1 MESLPKTV
9 KNNGAHEG
17 QRSIEDA
24 SFTNNISSTPVD
36 RQSEI
41 TADSVLDLLS
51 DSDSEYSVV
60 EIIVSLAMLDVDV
73 AELREMRNH
82 SLDRT
87 KQGRTKITAHRNAVA
102 KARKSVEQGTDT
114 LRTGSGRCNELNRN
128 IGFLSLPGEIRNK
141 IMDSALVPGHIY
153 LSRKMQP
160 VDCKGLPV
168 FTPGSQVLAT
178 CKQLYQEGHISF
190 YSRNMFHLA
199 PGPLSASWDY
209 FGKLNRRHQD
219 LVCRVSIEM
228 SFMDLTPPVLEEIQ
242 EVFYEHHGRSI
253 AHAGENTVIRYVMNS
268 LKDLWAEKIAGVCD
282 FDTVRLVHMHSVKH
296 RGHPNR
302 VSPWRTLHLEGVG
315 INKLLSSVKLAKNR
329 ERWGLDWPYDICQ
342 ARNGWDCVLYFFFK
356 AMIANTMD
364 IIFKVLRSETSEGH
378 CGCWFRLGRWM
389 SELNSSLVD
398 EGSKVNGGKYSWCE
412 KSGWVDE
419 DPTKNEGKYPWYE
432 KFGWVD
438 DTDSEDSEEF

>member
-1 MESLPKTV
+1 MESPPETV
-9 KNNGAHEG
+9 KTYGAHEG

-24 SFTNNISSTPVD
+24 SFTNNISSTPLD
-36 RQSEI
+36 RQSEMI
-41 TADSVLDLLS
+41 ANADLDLLS
-51 DSDSEYSVV
+51 DSDSEYSMV

-73 AELREMRNH
+73 AELREKRNP
-82 SLDRT
+82 SMDRT
-87 KQGRTKITAHRNAVA
+87 KQGRITLTAHNNAGA
-102 KARKSVEQGTDT
+102 DARKLEGQGTDT
-114 LRTGSGRCNELNRN
+114 LPNGSGRCNELNRN

-168 FTPGSQVLAT
+168 FTPGCQILAT

-190 YSRNMFHLA
+190 YSRNMFYLA

-228 SFMDLTPPVLEEIQ
+228 SLMDLTPPVLEEIQ
-242 EVFYEHHGRSI
+242 QVFYEHHSRSI

-268 LKDLWAEKIAGVCD
+268 LKDLWAEKMAAVCD

-302 VSPWRTLHLEGVG
+302 LSPWRTLHLEG
-315 INKLLSSVKLAKNR
+315 
-329 ERWGLDWPYDICQ
+329 
-342 ARNGWDCVLYFFFK
+342 
-356 AMIANTMD
+356 
-364 IIFKVLRSETSEGH
+364 
-378 CGCWFRLGRWM
+378 
-389 SELNSSLVD
+389 
-398 EGSKVNGGKYSWCE
+398 
-412 KSGWVDE
+412 
-419 DPTKNEGKYPWYE
+419 
-432 KFGWVD
+432 
-438 DTDSEDSEEF
+438 